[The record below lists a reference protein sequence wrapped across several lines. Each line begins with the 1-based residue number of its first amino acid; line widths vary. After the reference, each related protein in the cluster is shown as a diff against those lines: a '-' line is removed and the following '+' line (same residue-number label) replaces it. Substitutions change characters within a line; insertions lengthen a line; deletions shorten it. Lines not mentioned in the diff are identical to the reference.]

1 MVSKSNQRTTATAA
15 AAKKGREDTEAL
27 LLSSN
32 SGSFSDEDSP
42 TEFSSRRSSSVE
54 TTETTTLASS
64 SSSSSV
70 LRQLRLRE
78 PAGKVRES
86 VAVVKRSEDPLE
98 DFRRSMWEMVV
109 EKEMFAATD
118 LEQLL
123 ICFLSLN
130 SPKYH
135 PVIVE
140 AFSGI
145 WQLLFS
151 DHRVSPPRSRRA
163 SKF

>member
-1 MVSKSNQRTTATAA
+1 MVSKSNQRTAATAA
-15 AAKKGREDTEAL
+15 AAKKAREDTEAL
-27 LLSSN
+27 LLSSTCGSLSDDN
-32 SGSFSDEDSP
+32 SSTG
-42 TEFSSRRSSSVE
+42 FSSRRSSLVE
-54 TTETTTLASS
+54 TTATPASS

-70 LRQLRLRE
+70 LRRLRLRE
-78 PAGKVRES
+78 PQGKVRES

-98 DFRRSMWEMVV
+98 DFRRSMWQMVV
-109 EKEMFAATD
+109 EKEMFTASD
-118 LEQLL
+118 MEQLL
-123 ICFLSLN
+123 VCFLSLN

-151 DHRVSPPRSRRA
+151 EEHRVSPPRHRRA